1 MTSDAKA
8 TRIESED
15 NVQNPSESTEDVKE
29 IKKIDQIALYS
40 RTVANSTSRGLVQ
53 PFVSMIALT
62 MGASS
67 GLLGWIQSI
76 SNLLSTFL
84 GPVFG
89 RLSDIVQK
97 RIPFIVVS
105 TLSWGIPYAFL
116 YFITPDT
123 AWLIVIIVAVVN
135 LLMSLGI
142 PTFTALQNELFPKE
156 VRGKLT
162 GRIFWFDAIGSMVA
176 TLFTGIVLTS
186 IFYDNDYQKYI
197 LIPVAIGFVLSLI
210 GVIPFKN
217 VEEPLRRNNAS
228 KNQKTISLKE
238 SFKKAYRNKPFA
250 KFTLIS
256 MIQSL
261 FFSFAWPLFSI
272 FQVNVLKATA
282 FEVAILSISFSVAIL
297 LVINIGAKL
306 SDRIGRTKLIFFN
319 RIALALFPLAY
330 IFATEVWHLYI
341 IHFTIAPLIFLGTAS
356 LQAYLLDMVPRD
368 EGGMYFGIYNMMT
381 GVTLFIG
388 ALAGGYLT
396 EGFLFILNENS
407 IATVITSVQGLGLL
421 VTQTTISLLTST
433 TPLLVDTLR
442 IAVVISLAI
451 VTAGRIVTSFPFLTL
466 KEMKKFPS
474 SWSEVR
480 SQLTRRRKIQPPV

>member
-1 MTSDAKA
+1 MISE
-8 TRIESED
+8 IEES
-15 NVQNPSESTEDVKE
+15 QSESNADTEKSSEAAEDITK
-29 IKKIDQIALYS
+29 IKRSDQIALYS
-40 RTVANSTSRGLVQ
+40 CTVANSTSRGLVQ

-97 RIPFIVVS
+97 RIPFIIIS

-123 AWLIVIIVAVVN
+123 AWLILVIVAVVN
-135 LLMSLGI
+135 LLMSIGV
-142 PTFTALQNELFPKE
+142 PTFTALQNELFPKK

-176 TLFTGIVLTS
+176 TIFTGIVLTS
-186 IFYDNDYQKYI
+186 IFKDNDYQKFI
-197 LIPVAIGFVLSLI
+197 LIPVAIGFVLSVI

-217 VEEPLRRNNAS
+217 VEEPLQRNTVS
-228 KNQKTISLKE
+228 KNQEVISLKE
-238 SFKKAYRNKPFA
+238 SFKKAYKNKPFA

-256 MIQSL
+256 MIQAL

-282 FEVAILSISFSVAIL
+282 FEVAILSISFSIAIL
-297 LVINIGAKL
+297 LVINVGAKL

-319 RIALALFPLAY
+319 RITLVLFPLAY

-396 EGFLFILNENS
+396 EWFQYILNENS
-407 IATVITSVQGLGLL
+407 IATVTISVQGLGSL
-421 VTQTTISLLTST
+421 VTQTTTSLLTST

-442 IAVVISLAI
+442 LAVIISLII
-451 VTAGRIVTSFPFLTL
+451 VTVGRFITSFPFLTL

-480 SQLTRRRKIQPPV
+480 SQLTRRRKVQPPV